1 MTNGFHRLYR
11 FFSVLL
17 LVITISNCGYL
28 TKAEYAKQEVV
39 KEVNRTIPL
48 IEVLQ
53 SSCEAAYE
61 TEQRLVLFQASEQN
75 VTKEEVQSRISKVR
89 QKWDPLWAK
98 FAKLRQLN
106 LSLKTIVD
114 ANFNIQS
121 MPEALKLIEQ
131 IVTLEKEAAEQFASL
146 KVKK

>member
-1 MTNGFHRLYR
+1 MTK
-11 FFSVLL
+11 
-17 LVITISNCGYL
+17 T
-28 TKAEYAKQEVV
+28 EYAKQEVI

-61 TEQRLVLFQASEQN
+61 SEQRIVLFKASEEN
-75 VTKEEVQSRISKVR
+75 ANKEEVQSRIAKVR
-89 QKWDPLWAK
+89 QKWEPLWLK
-98 FAKLRQLN
+98 FAKLRELN
-106 LSLKTIVD
+106 LMLKSLVD
-114 ANFNIQS
+114 SNINIQS
-121 MPEALKLIEQ
+121 MPQALNLIEQ